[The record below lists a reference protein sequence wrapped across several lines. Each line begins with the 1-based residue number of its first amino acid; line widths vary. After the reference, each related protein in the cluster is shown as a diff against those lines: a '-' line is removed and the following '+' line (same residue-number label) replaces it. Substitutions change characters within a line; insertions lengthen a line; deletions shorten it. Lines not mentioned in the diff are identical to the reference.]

1 MTTHFLEIIKGLSPS
16 NGVIGR
22 TLADCQA
29 VAAMFDNT
37 CDISQGAVDL
47 TSHVGAKMSCTG

>member
-1 MTTHFLEIIKGLSPS
+1 MTTHFLEIMKGLTPS
-16 NGVIGR
+16 NGAIGR
-22 TLADCQA
+22 TLTDCQA

-47 TSHVGAKMSCTG
+47 TTHAGA